1 MDGWILGQ
9 ICKKPIHFMTKGTFF
24 SSPLK
29 SRFLRSLGMIPIN
42 RATESK
48 TQGVNNNSS
57 FDACY
62 ELLESKKTLVIFPE
76 GNSYAE
82 KVLRELKTGTA
93 RIALEVEARN
103 KGLANLKIIP
113 IGLIYTDAAKF
124 RSSAIVNVGESITA
138 IDYIEEYQ
146 SSPRE
151 ASRKLTNEFRVG
163 MEKMLVGSSSAEHEK
178 LVDGIIELLNS
189 KYTNTEEK
197 GVKKEVVLVK
207 ETYQKMNNIVIS
219 APHKLSEITQ
229 LYTDIKLQLHQSN
242 VKSEFLDRNYRPLVF
257 FRQLLFS
264 TLYIII
270 GIPFF
275 LFGLLHNIL
284 PFQFADYIIP
294 KIVKEIEYYA
304 PVAVLLGLVIYPLNY
319 VGFLYLIDY
328 FFSMTFWVKF
338 IYFFSM
344 PVMGLFAY
352 YYYQYMKH
360 ISLKGHFMYLM
371 KNEKE
376 KMKSIR
382 KDKEKLKKMIFDE

>member
-1 MDGWILGQ
+1 MIYRLLKILIGLGIKLYYIHIKNLKGLEHDGPRILIANHPNTLMDGWILGQ

-178 LVDGIIELLNS
+178 LKS
-189 KYTNTEEK
+189 
-197 GVKKEVVLVK
+197 
-207 ETYQKMNNIVIS
+207 
-219 APHKLSEITQ
+219 LS
-229 LYTDIKLQLHQSN
+229 
-242 VKSEFLDRNYRPLVF
+242 
-257 FRQLLFS
+257 
-264 TLYIII
+264 YI
-270 GIPFF
+270 P
-275 LFGLLHNIL
+275 
-284 PFQFADYIIP
+284 
-294 KIVKEIEYYA
+294 
-304 PVAVLLGLVIYPLNY
+304 
-319 VGFLYLIDY
+319 
-328 FFSMTFWVKF
+328 T
-338 IYFFSM
+338 
-344 PVMGLFAY
+344 
-352 YYYQYMKH
+352 
-360 ISLKGHFMYLM
+360 
-371 KNEKE
+371 
-376 KMKSIR
+376 
-382 KDKEKLKKMIFDE
+382 